1 MRPVPTLITIHG
13 NSRGI
18 KNWGNVNDPP
28 EEKYWNE
35 FDEYIS
41 LSLDRNMCNSNSR
54 RQSPIDVSFDKS
66 NGQCFEYH
74 QIRSKPGEYSIEQ
87 SIVKKQ
93 ILPSKLRFTYPRNW
107 GDKKADWATTNDAIK
122 GPSADMPK
130 GWGE

>member
-1 MRPVPTLITIHG
+1 
-13 NSRGI
+13 
-18 KNWGNVNDPP
+18 
-28 EEKYWNE
+28 
-35 FDEYIS
+35 
-41 LSLDRNMCNSNSR
+41 MCNSNSR